1 MSKSIESTKFIKVSE
16 STKYWDKLR
25 PRPDKAILGDHI
37 EIQIGKGKIAVYH
50 LFAVDHE
57 AGMYYLTY
65 CRERRV
71 ADTII
76 ERKEPWGVLLIKKC
90 LSSVIAL
97 WKGSRA

>member
-16 STKYWDKLR
+16 SSKVWDKLR
-25 PRPDKAILGDHI
+25 PRPDKALLGDHI

-50 LFAVDHE
+50 LFAVDRE

-71 ADTII
+71 ADIAV
-76 ERKEPWGVLLIKKC
+76 ERKESWVALLIRRWWGN
-90 LSSVIAL
+90 A
-97 WKGSRA
+97 